1 MFDKLSY
8 SIQQILLH
16 YLSTEI
22 IWLLM
27 INHILNSRRQI
38 VSLMLRDQNASQ
50 LAKSGL
56 QRSVTEKEKDEA
68 TLLSARLK
76 EKEKKTERIRK
87 YASAR

>member
-1 MFDKLSY
+1 
-8 SIQQILLH
+8 
-16 YLSTEI
+16 
-22 IWLLM
+22 
-27 INHILNSRRQI
+27 
-38 VSLMLRDQNASQ
+38 MLRDQNASQ

-56 QRSVTEKEKDEA
+56 LRSVTEKEKDEA